1 VIDSCTFAQ
10 FNLKLVEF
18 NSVFQ
23 SIEVDFINDLSKY
36 NLIPAKKINRDIK
49 KLLYHHIFY
58 GISEYIL
65 HHPTKERIIILKKN
79 DIPEDLLSFQY
90 FSKTDIQKY
99 INQITFKVAKLL
111 PISIYSYDNL
121 NFNHIEVEY
130 KERRGN
136 VIELIEKIRMF
147 SWGHNATRSVYTF
160 ARVKDF
166 AKRNGLT
173 FLSERYF
180 NQLKIKQLLLY

>member
-10 FNLKLVEF
+10 FNLKLIEF
-18 NSVFQ
+18 DSVFR
-23 SIEVDFINDLSKY
+23 SIEVNFINDLSKY

-58 GISEYIL
+58 GVSEYIL
-65 HHPTKERIIILKKN
+65 QHPTKERIIILKKN
-79 DIPEDLLSFQY
+79 DVPEDLLSFQY
-90 FSKTDIQKY
+90 FSRMDIQKY
-99 INQITFKVAKLL
+99 INQVVYKVAKLL
-111 PISIYSYDNL
+111 PINIYSYDNF
-121 NFNHIEVEY
+121 NFKHIEEEY
-130 KERRGN
+130 KERRGD

-147 SWGHNATRSVYTF
+147 SWGHNTVRSVYTF

-180 NQLKIKQLLLY
+180 NQLKTKQLLIS